1 VLTRMGGKGGG
12 ITLDSYDI
20 HNMSVRLSGDA
31 WDATLFVNNLW
42 DTYAE
47 TGARSTPLH
56 NQVVQDDNG
65 DDVYARSFYTSVLPP
80 RAIGIRFT
88 KRFGG

>member
-1 VLTRMGGKGGG
+1 
-12 ITLDSYDI
+12 
-20 HNMSVRLSGDA
+20 
-31 WDATLFVNNLW
+31 VNNLW

-47 TGARSTPLH
+47 TGARSTPLF
-56 NQVVQDDNG
+56 NQVVKDDIGGN
-65 DDVYARSFYTSVLPP
+65 VYARSFYTSVLPP